1 MIYQQILVLGM
12 DKGRL
17 VAIKSGGQSLSELT
31 LFCRELARKGITDE
45 FSDDDNGGKIVKSQN
60 SLKKLARF
68 ANHPQFR

>member
-1 MIYQQILVLGM
+1 M

-45 FSDDDNGGKIVKSQN
+45 FSEDENAGKDIVFTKV
-60 SLKKLARF
+60 
-68 ANHPQFR
+68 